1 MLTVCGIP
9 QTIIAEKVFPDNV
22 FRREDIPGYIHLN
35 FFIMFDLSSI
45 ILKIDDLKAKV
56 ENDSITPTCLGSL
69 LDVIVAAIRDIDM
82 TDYKQTIVSSKND
95 AEKALDDAAKAT
107 NIASAAQDK
116 AIANAGSIATLA
128 ANLEKLKQTVNTLY
142 GQNATDAIES
152 FNEVIDFLAGL
163 KDDESLALLLSDI
176 NTRILAVNTTLKQ
189 LAASIAAE
197 EDQRNDADEILNAKV
212 SKALI
217 ASDRFVRFDGILDQE
232 HDAEFVPP
240 GVYFFND
247 QKRFGRTNGRDV
259 DFGAFDGYE
268 LFDEP
273 DLHVY
278 YDNVFKLYNYDGNV
292 LNPYVVSV
300 AGKGL
305 SANDYTDDEKAKL
318 GALLGNE
325 QFGLPGM
332 VKKTNGQFLADATYS
347 SSDLLPLN
355 RNYDLVFVAR
365 AYSDAASVSFYTAD
379 GTWISSIQK
388 STAKETILPKSEFPT
403 NAAFVRFT
411 AYTPEVSTC
420 YYRNG
425 ETIESREGAAS
436 EAIQAAMTAAVDETL
451 IAEAKV
457 NGAVYN
463 DTTGFFELNTLTDI
477 TAPQMRAILN
487 FGRFR
492 FTDPMAGAESANR
505 GINSMIRTN
514 IPVASLD
521 ELRSHSTAKGLCYG
535 QSLLE
540 VLVLNSLSGLNA
552 DAATIYCLSPKSI
565 FAMLTRCNKLHTIIG
580 DIRLDRLE
588 TANEM
593 AFVSCTALRN
603 VRLRDIVKSLDISG
617 APLLS
622 FESVAC
628 MVDNAKNT
636 ETMPIKVHPT
646 VYGKLTDEQADI
658 MALLPEN
665 LLTGPFGLLVNVDAI
680 DNGVEPTAPGFYF
693 QIGVSPRLL
702 GSSGGNLTLSCD
714 VEGLQEGES
723 VALLIGSSTES
734 RPTWTI
740 STNGRAVFSFNF
752 DSHFKINNSNAL
764 LIYDAGN
771 TYTGQGLKLTN
782 FKLSYGEHDAL
793 PYTAPLSSITDDA
806 TREKA
811 EWLSLMQIAEAR
823 QINFVTTE

>member
-232 HDAEFVPP
+232 HDAGFVPP

-305 SANDYTDDEKAKL
+305 SANDYTDADKAKL
-318 GALLGNE
+318 TALPTNE
-325 QFGLPGM
+325 QFGIVGWVSKL
-332 VKKTNGQFLADATYS
+332 NGQFTVESVYRS
-347 SSDLLPLN
+347 SELLPLN
-355 RNYDLVFVAR
+355 HNYDLVFVAK
-365 AYSDAASVSFYTAD
+365 ALNNAASVSFYTAN
-379 GTWISSIQK
+379 GTWISSVQK
-388 STAKETILPKSEFPT
+388 TTTAESTIPKSEFPA
-403 NAAFVRFT
+403 NAVFVRFT
-411 AYTPEVSTC
+411 AVAAEISSC
-420 YYRNG
+420 YYKDG
-425 ETIESREGAAS
+425 PSVEAREGAVS

-451 IAEAKV
+451 IAEATAA
-457 NGAVYN
+457 GAVFNRNSGY
-463 DTTGFFELNTLTDI
+463 FELNTLTDI
-477 TAPQMRAILN
+477 TAAQMRAIMAAGARQSSTVSEAYISSTIRTHLPRVGIHQAANAAGTFRSCAFLEAVEMPNLKLQGYVFFDCNRLRSVNWKGIPIYDLNNTANANFQGCSKLVELRGCLRSN
-487 FGRFR
+487 FGF
-492 FTDPMAGAESANR
+492 
-505 GINSMIRTN
+505 N
-514 IPVASLD
+514 I
-521 ELRSHSTAKGLCYG
+521 
-535 QSLLE
+535 
-540 VLVLNSLSGLNA
+540 A
-552 DAATIYCLSPKSI
+552 DS
-565 FAMLTRCNKLHTIIG
+565 
-580 DIRLDRLE
+580 
-588 TANEM
+588 
-593 AFVSCTALRN
+593 
-603 VRLRDIVKSLDISG
+603 
-617 APLLS
+617 PLLS
-622 FESVAC
+622 LASFQY
-628 MVDNAKNT
+628 MVDNAYNT
-636 ETMPIKVHPT
+636 APITVTVHPD
-646 VYGKLTDEQADI
+646 VYAKLTDEQADI

-665 LLTGPFGLLVNVDAI
+665 LLTGPFGLLVKVNAI
-680 DNGVEPTAPGFYF
+680 DSGVEPTAPGFYF

-702 GSSGGNLTLSCD
+702 GSSGGNLTLACD
-714 VEGLQEGES
+714 VEGLQDGES
-723 VALLIGSSTES
+723 VALLVGSSTES

-740 STNGRAVFSFNF
+740 STNGRAVFSFTF
-752 DSHFKINNSNAL
+752 DSHFKINNSDAL
-764 LIYDAGN
+764 LIYDAGG

-793 PYTAPLSSITDDA
+793 PYTPPLSSITDDA

-823 QINFVTTE
+823 EINFVTTE

>member
-1 MLTVCGIP
+1 MLTVCDLP
-9 QTIIAEKVFPDNV
+9 QTIIAEKAFPDNV
-22 FRREDIPGYIHLN
+22 FRREDIPVYIHLN

-69 LDVIVAAIRDIDM
+69 LDGIVAAIRDIDM

-116 AIANAGSIATLA
+116 AIANAGNITILA

-176 NTRILAVNTTLKQ
+176 NTRILAVNTTLEQ
-189 LAASIAAE
+189 LAARIATE
-197 EDQRNDADEILNAKV
+197 EDQRNNADEDLNAKV

-240 GVYFFND
+240 GVYFFNN

-278 YDNVFKLYNYDGNV
+278 YDNAFKLYHYDGNV

-305 SANDYTDDEKAKL
+305 SANDYTNEDKAKL
-318 GALLGNE
+318 TRLL
-325 QFGLPGM
+325 P
-332 VKKTNGQFLADATYS
+332 NGQFGYTGHYGMDGK
-347 SSDLLPLN
+347 
-355 RNYDLVFVAR
+355 
-365 AYSDAASVSFYTAD
+365 FYTAPNYANSGLIPVNRNFDIEFAANVGGSVASVVFYD
-379 GTWISSIQK
+379 GAKRFISAIQIPQTLAAQVLPAADIPEDATFFII
-388 STAKETILPKSEFPT
+388 STFSPAQS
-403 NAAFVRFT
+403 
-411 AYTPEVSTC
+411 
-420 YYRNG
+420 YYCNG
-425 ETIESREGAAS
+425 LTIESREGAVS
-436 EAIQAAMTAAVDETL
+436 EAIQAAITAAVDEAL

-457 NGAVYN
+457 AGATFN
-463 DTTGFFELNTLTDI
+463 ESTGFFELNTLTDI
-477 TAPQMRAILN
+477 TAEQMRSILK
-487 FGRFR
+487 FGCFR
-492 FTDPMAGAESANR
+492 FTEPKSGARSKNTT
-505 GINSMIRTN
+505 IKDLIRTN
-514 IPVASLD
+514 ILVSSSD
-521 ELRSHSTAKGLCYG
+521 ELRGFSTANGLCYN
-535 QSLLE
+535 QHEME
-540 VLVLNSLSGLNA
+540 VLVVGLPPQYEQ
-552 DAATIYCLSPKSI
+552 IYAFSPKSI
-565 FAMLTRCNKLHTIIG
+565 YTMLTRCYKLHTIIG
-580 DIRLDRLE
+580 DIRLDKLE
-588 TANEM
+588 TANEQ
-593 AFVSCTALRN
+593 AFVSCTALKN
-603 VRLRDIVKSLDISG
+603 VRLKDIVKGLDISG

-636 ETMPIKVHPT
+636 EAIPIKVHPT

-665 LLTGPFGLLVNVDAI
+665 MLTGPFARLSGVDAI
-680 DNGVEPTAPGFYF
+680 DNGVEAAAPGFYF
-693 QIGVSPRLL
+693 CIGVSPRLL
-702 GSSGGNLTLSCD
+702 GSSGGKLTLSCD
-714 VEGLQEGES
+714 VEGLPDGES
-723 VALLIGSSTES
+723 VALLVGSSTES

-740 STNGRAVFSFNF
+740 STNGRAVFLFNF
-752 DSHFKINNSNAL
+752 DSRFKINSSNEL
-764 LIYDAGN
+764 LIYEAAN
-771 TYTGQGLKLTN
+771 KYTGQGLKLTN

-793 PYTAPLSSITDDA
+793 PYTPPLSSITDDA
-806 TREKA
+806 TREIA